1 MRRKLPFLV
10 LCVLFALATAG
21 VAAASNGGF
30 TPVTPESPNASHT
43 QTAYYVILGFT
54 SAIFIL
60 VEGLLVAF
68 IVKYRQRGRS
78 RAVEGAQV
86 HGHTR
91 LELIWTVIPV
101 VILCVIGIVVFVEL
115 PRINDAPAANDAIRI
130 TVVGHQYYWEYKY
143 PGGARSIGTLHVPVG
158 RVVDLDVVSPDVI
171 HSWWIPALGGK
182 IQAIP
187 GRVNHIWFKA
197 EKPGSYEGQCAE
209 LCGVFHA
216 QMSAVVKA
224 ESQQAYESYISTTAR
239 QTIGRQEWTGVCA
252 TCHGN
257 LGRGGYGPDISAST
271 LVTSRSSLLGVLRQ
285 GVDTPA
291 RPGAMPPVG
300 IDWSN
305 AQINAI
311 VAYVKQHIY
320 KPAPLG
326 GTSGG

>member
-1 MRRKLPFLV
+1 MLV
-10 LCVLFALATAG
+10 VLLALATAG
-21 VAAASNGGF
+21 VAAGANGGF

-54 SAIFIL
+54 SAIFVL

-68 IVKYRQRGRS
+68 VWKYRARGRA

-101 VILCVIGIVVFVEL
+101 VILCVIGAVVFVEL
-115 PRINDAPAANDAIRI
+115 PKINDAPAANDAIHV
-130 TVVGHQYYWEYKY
+130 TVEGHQYYWQFDY
-143 PGGARSIGTLHVPVG
+143 PGGARSIGTLHVPAG

-171 HSWWIPALGGK
+171 HSWWVPALGGK

-187 GRVNHIWFKA
+187 GRTNHIWFRA

-216 QMSAVVKA
+216 SMSAVVQV
-224 ESQQAYESYISTTAR
+224 ESEQAYERYTSTTAT
-239 QTIGRQEWTGVCA
+239 QSIGQQEWSGVCA
-252 TCHGN
+252 SCHGN
-257 LGRGGYGPDISAST
+257 LGKGGYGPDISAST
-271 LVTSRSSLLGVLRQ
+271 LVTSRASLLGILRQ
-285 GVDTPA
+285 GVDSPA

-300 IDWSN
+300 IGWDN
-305 AQINAI
+305 AQIDAI
-311 VAYVKQHIY
+311 VAYVKKHIY
-320 KPAPLG
+320 KSASLG
-326 GTSGG
+326 ATSGG